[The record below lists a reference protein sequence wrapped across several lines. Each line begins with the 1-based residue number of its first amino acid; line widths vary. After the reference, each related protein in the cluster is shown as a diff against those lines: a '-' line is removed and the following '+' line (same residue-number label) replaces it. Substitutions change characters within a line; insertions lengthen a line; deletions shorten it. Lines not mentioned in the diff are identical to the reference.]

1 MTKIL
6 YFAWYKE
13 QIGTSEEDLD
23 LPDGLSSISDLLD
36 WLQGLSDNHARA
48 LRDRAI
54 IRVAVNQEFVQL
66 DDELSADPV
75 EIAIFPPVT
84 GG

>member
-6 YFAWYKE
+6 YIAWYRE
-13 QIGTSEEDLD
+13 QIGKPEEEID
-23 LPDGLSSISDLLD
+23 LPGGLDSVSDLLD
-36 WLQGLSDNHARA
+36 WLQSLSDGHAKA
-48 LRDRAI
+48 LRDRSVV
-54 IRVAVNQEFVQL
+54 RVAVNQEFVQL
-66 DDELSADPV
+66 DDALAENPV

>member
-13 QIGTSEEDLD
+13 QIGKSEEEVNLPAGLD
-23 LPDGLSSISDLLD
+23 SVSDLLD
-36 WLQGLSDNHARA
+36 WLQGLSDGHAKA
-48 LRDRAI
+48 LRDRAVL
-54 IRVAVNQEFVQL
+54 RVAVNQEFAQL
-66 DDELSADPV
+66 QDELAENPV